1 MFFVDACFLILILF
15 ASFSIRLGEW
25 FVPYD
30 NFILLMLFAS
40 PVIGTIIFYFF
51 GLYHKVTR
59 FVGFDALWVI
69 FQAVTLYSLV
79 WGTIF
84 LGGHGWPRSV
94 VLINWILTILTII
107 ASRFFAKWLLDGRKS
122 NTKKRKRA
130 LVYGAGSA
138 GLQLAGALNYSHEY
152 KVVGFVDEAKGLQGV
167 HILGL
172 NVFPSINIGDV
183 INKLKV
189 DDVLLAIPSA
199 SRAKRFDIIASLE
212 AYPVHVRVLPSV
224 TDLAG
229 GRVTAD
235 NLQEVSIEDLLGR
248 DTVTP
253 DQQLLSKAVTGK
265 SVLVTGAGGSIG
277 SEICRQ
283 LISLKP
289 KRLVL
294 YEMSELALFTI
305 EKELS
310 NFNSLQIDIYPVLGN
325 VNNEVRINNIL
336 KHFKVDTVYHA
347 AAYKHVP
354 MVEFNN
360 TEGVNN
366 NVFGTL
372 SCAQA
377 SIDSGVETF
386 VLISTDKAVHP
397 TNTMGATKRCAELIL
412 QAFSKK
418 QRGTKFTMVRFGN
431 VLNSSGSVIPLFKS
445 QIKDGGPLTVT
456 DRKITRYFMMVS
468 EAVELVIQAGSMGE
482 GGDVFVLDMGKPV
495 EINLLA
501 KKMIKLSGLE
511 IKDESNPDGDIEI
524 KYTGLRPGE
533 KLFEELLIGENPIK
547 TENPLIMRAREDM
560 LLWDELKQ
568 ILENLKEEVESGNN
582 EKIRKILIQLVPTF
596 KPQSEIV
603 DVLHKKI
610 TF

>member
-69 FQAVTLYSLV
+69 FQAVTLYSLI

-138 GLQLAGALNYSHEY
+138 GVQLAGALNYSHEY

-212 AYPVHVRVLPSV
+212 VYPVHVRVLPSV

-265 SVLVTGAGGSIG
+265 SVLITGAGGSIG

-294 YEMSELALFTI
+294 YEMSELALFNI
-305 EKELS
+305 EKEL
-310 NFNSLQIDIYPVLGN
+310 
-325 VNNEVRINNIL
+325 
-336 KHFKVDTVYHA
+336 
-347 AAYKHVP
+347 
-354 MVEFNN
+354 
-360 TEGVNN
+360 
-366 NVFGTL
+366 
-372 SCAQA
+372 
-377 SIDSGVETF
+377 
-386 VLISTDKAVHP
+386 
-397 TNTMGATKRCAELIL
+397 
-412 QAFSKK
+412 
-418 QRGTKFTMVRFGN
+418 
-431 VLNSSGSVIPLFKS
+431 
-445 QIKDGGPLTVT
+445 
-456 DRKITRYFMMVS
+456 
-468 EAVELVIQAGSMGE
+468 
-482 GGDVFVLDMGKPV
+482 
-495 EINLLA
+495 
-501 KKMIKLSGLE
+501 
-511 IKDESNPDGDIEI
+511 
-524 KYTGLRPGE
+524 
-533 KLFEELLIGENPIK
+533 
-547 TENPLIMRAREDM
+547 
-560 LLWDELKQ
+560 
-568 ILENLKEEVESGNN
+568 
-582 EKIRKILIQLVPTF
+582 
-596 KPQSEIV
+596 
-603 DVLHKKI
+603 
-610 TF
+610 